1 MINIKETE
9 NQNIQIVYSENQ
21 RVLEKLI
28 WGDFS
33 VSGTSGLVKLLGERV
48 VYMYQKETIKEV
60 LVWKFFGSEGEYSFR
75 TFMKTREIDNRV
87 YTFYFTTWDD
97 TVVEK
102 IEVRDSWS
110 KELQEEYWFGIY
122 SNSGNYLSHRIVR
135 HPKLGE
141 LYYAP
146 IFPLSSVQN
155 FIMTTLGFK
164 RSIQSL
170 TFYLWMMRLISRK
183 INSATSQSKL
193 WKPPNGQTSFEKFSD
208 LNYRG

>member
-1 MINIKETE
+1 MIRIKETE
-9 NQNIQIVYSENQ
+9 NQNIQVIYSED
-21 RVLEKLI
+21 RKVLEKLI

-33 VSGTSGLVKLLGERV
+33 ISGTKGLVKLLGERV
-48 VYMYQKETIKEV
+48 VYMYQKEMIKEV
-60 LVWKFFGSEGEYSFR
+60 LVWKFLGSEGEYSFR
-75 TFMKTREIDNRV
+75 TFVKTRELNNRH
-87 YTFYFTTWDD
+87 YTFHFTASDD

-135 HPKLGE
+135 HHKLGE

-146 IFPLSSVQN
+146 IFPLIAAQN
-155 FIMTTLGFK
+155 FIMSTLGFK
-164 RSIQSL
+164 MRIQSL
-170 TFYLWMMRLISRK
+170 TFYLWMMRLISRRIK
-183 INSATSQSKL
+183 PGSPQSRL
-193 WKPPNGQTSFEKFSD
+193 WKPPSGQTSFEKFSD